1 MEVVNTIQ
9 SDFSNT
15 KTSFQKGQML
25 LLDSLVEQPKK
36 GTDVPN
42 HLLESK
48 IYTKLL
54 RNDVIQAKPAIMHY
68 GGYEIEKHHQ
78 QILKLVNISADVIN
92 IHIIPPETKYFE
104 IKYNKTHRLVP
115 GLSFTITVDFCP
127 DEWRY
132 YYDCIRIHCQED
144 DTLLV
149 PLHAYPV
156 MNAVEFPSYIS
167 LSDVPLGQSKE
178 YVIPLQCSC
187 PIDFEFHVEYL
198 QPHKAF
204 TVHPT
209 SGIIPANG
217 RAEVVIKFTPF
228 KYGTA
233 QMKIQLWISQFN
245 SKPYACAFTGTST
258 PQPSLMKADFE
269 KQEKILQS
277 TPKFVE
283 RDVARLP
290 QKTVSPKE
298 KRHNVLPKVQAIE
311 YKSLQFPADLSNPY
325 AVATVLIQ
333 EPGKLKIKH
342 LREVLGGQGDGGT
355 QTRQVREAVFELK
368 VKQEMQEELNNQLK
382 WQVHLGKE
390 PMTPAFQKQVFDDRQ
405 REEEMYRIK
414 RGVPMVEKEF
424 QRKCVEISLKRII
437 RDVSEAPNF
446 QPTFDLL
453 LNNPWRHRHLTLR
466 RFQQAAR
473 KVLLQCRLDR
483 VINRL
488 HEVFKGM
495 KDKELEEA
503 FISECSSFKTIS
515 TAAMG
520 EEKKVSFLLTGNRI
534 LPSEFPTYNP
544 PRWADDLAPEV
555 LGIVPIQSAK
565 VKIKQLH
572 HFYEL
577 KVPQHFSLM
586 GYQPFCTH
594 HAATSYKVPK
604 YSQTLRTGAEEE
616 LIPVIPAS
624 EEKLPPDLTTQEDG
638 LTTSLLNLKAP
649 EALLHPPSHH
659 PLQVF
664 NPSPGLHEFKAPFSY
679 TESSIEYHIC
689 PFPKYALTRKYPL
702 KSSIPA
708 MQKNFFDHGE
718 VIHGVTNWKKFPAVI
733 NSTLPNVP
741 ALTGPPVPFCTDPYN
756 EDMIPKSGPP
766 VLDGLSEQDKE
777 NVIDEETEGEAAIL
791 LTPEMTRAEFPQ
803 IDLAADDSKT
813 KLQKEG
819 SDINVEPKVASCMS
833 LNTAVP
839 VSRDVR
845 DVVDWYVQTQSNI
858 FGKRIQES
866 MEKLKEKAIRKDLVL
881 D

>member
-1 MEVVNTIQ
+1 MEVVNTTQ
-9 SDFSNT
+9 PNFSNT
-15 KTSFQKGQML
+15 KTSFQEGQML
-25 LLDSLVEQPKK
+25 LLDSLVEEPKK

-54 RNDVIQAKPAIMHY
+54 RNDVIQAKPAILHF

-78 QILKLVNISADVIN
+78 QMLKLVNISADVIN

-104 IKYNKTHRLVP
+104 IKYSKTHRLVP

-132 YYDCIRIHCQED
+132 YYDCIRIHCQRD

-204 TVHPT
+204 TVHPM

-217 RAEVVIKFTPF
+217 RAEVLVKFTPF
-228 KYGTA
+228 EYGTA

-258 PQPSLMKADFE
+258 PQPRITRADFE

-277 TPKFVE
+277 APKFVE
-283 RDVARLP
+283 RSVVRLP
-290 QKTVSPKE
+290 QKTVSSKE
-298 KRHNVLPKVQAIE
+298 KHLSLLPKLQGVE

-333 EPGKLKIKH
+333 EPGKLKIKR
-342 LREVLGGQGDGGT
+342 LREGT

-390 PMTPAFQKQVFDDRQ
+390 PMTPAFQKQIFDDRQ

-414 RGVPMVEKEF
+414 RMDPIVEKEF
-424 QRKCVEISLKRII
+424 QRKYVEISLKRII
-437 RDVSEAPNF
+437 RDVSESPNF

-453 LNNPWRHRHLTLR
+453 LNNPWRHRHWTLR

-473 KVLLQCRLDR
+473 KVLLQCRLDH

-495 KDKELEEA
+495 KDKEMEEA

-515 TAAMG
+515 TTMG
-520 EEKKVSFLLTGNRI
+520 EEKKMSFLLTGNHI

-555 LGIVPIQSAK
+555 LGIVPVQSAK
-565 VKIKQLH
+565 IKIKQLH

-586 GYQPFCTH
+586 GYQPFCIH

-604 YSQTLRTGAEEE
+604 YSQTLRMGAEEE
-616 LIPVIPAS
+616 LIPVIPGP
-624 EEKLPPDLTTQEDG
+624 EDKLFPDLAMQDE
-638 LTTSLLNLKAP
+638 LSTSLLNLKAP
-649 EALLHPPSHH
+649 EDLLHPPNHH

-664 NPSPGLHEFKAPFSY
+664 NPCPGLHEFRAPFSY

-708 MQKNFFDHGE
+708 MQKKFFHHRE
-718 VIHGVTNWKKFPAVI
+718 VIPGVTNWKKFPAVI
-733 NSTLPNVP
+733 NSTLPDVP
-741 ALTGPPVPFCTDPYN
+741 ALNGPPIPFCTDPYN
-756 EDMIPKSGPP
+756 EDMIPKAGPP
-766 VLDGLSEQDKE
+766 VLDGLAEQDKE
-777 NVIDEETEGEAAIL
+777 NVIDEETEGEPAVL

-819 SDINVEPKVASCMS
+819 SDLNVDKVASCTS
-833 LNTAVP
+833 LNMVEVP

-858 FGKRIQES
+858 FGQRVQENK
-866 MEKLKEKAIRKDLVL
+866 EKLKEKAVRKHLIL